1 MWTIRNTQVLLS
13 AHEHRIAVRAADG
26 CSNQDIGDDFGV
38 CARTIEH
45 HLTKVYRK
53 LGIAGR
59 NQLRAALRG
68 YAAQFHRRT
77 PAAIAGE

>member
-1 MWTIRNTQVLLS
+1 MWTDDEPAVLLS

-38 CARTIEH
+38 CTRTVEH

-53 LGIAGR
+53 LRIAGR
-59 NQLRAALRG
+59 NQLRAALRR
-68 YAAQFHRRT
+68 YSVAQANRRAFA
-77 PAAIAGE
+77 PRAV